1 MAVGAIAVGAH
12 GIPRATRDI
21 DLLVSID
28 SQKGVFQLIGRSAA
42 FLLSALPLA
51 AADNARLEF
60 ALGVLA
66 ESRGD
71 RTQAVE
77 RFENARLA
85 DPTAL
90 PLISRAVGAQM
101 AAGDRSAAIKLHR
114 DLAAARPENLEIQ
127 LAYADFLDQQSNGDS
142 LAIRLSNDTLEAALS
157 RHPGHPQL
165 IRRLFQH
172 AQVAANKPRQVELLE
187 LLSADDPAAVLLHAS
202 LSRSMSTA
210 EDAAAREKVD
220 RRFLRG
226 VESHPEV
233 PELARAASDH
243 FRDTERPD
251 QAIDILK
258 RHVAAAP
265 ASLDLRTRLGILYLA
280 AKRDAEGEAALKE
293 VLAIYPRQ
301 ALTHQT
307 LAKFYRLRDRPEP
320 ARFHAGELLKIR
332 GGSAEDFRK
341 LADEWLAAGDP
352 RQARLLLERAVFD
365 HPADYELAGKL
376 AIATRRDP
384 ETRELA
390 SRLFREAEAIRPATA
405 KSEPAFL
412 VESAE
417 ALLDQGQ
424 TKAAEERLRSAIR
437 AFPAEAKKE
446 TAAALRRLALLWE
459 TENRNGDAARAL
471 RQRADALA
479 R

>member
-1 MAVGAIAVGAH
+1 MRPTIQSIGGSAIF
-12 GIPRATRDI
+12 
-21 DLLVSID
+21 LLV
-28 SQKGVFQLIGRSAA
+28 GTPLGAA
-42 FLLSALPLA
+42 GNP
-51 AADNARLEF
+51 RLDF

-66 ESRGD
+66 QTRGD
-71 RTQAVE
+71 AAE
-77 RFENARLA
+77 ASLRFEKARFA

-90 PLISRAVGAQM
+90 PLVSRAVGARM
-101 AAGDRSAAIKLHR
+101 AAGDRSAAIKLYR
-114 DLAAARPENLEIQ
+114 ELAAARPDDLEVQ
-127 LAYADFLDQQSNGDS
+127 LAYADFLDQQSNGDT
-142 LAIRLSNDTLEAALS
+142 LAIRLSNDTLEAALA
-157 RHPGHPQL
+157 RHPGNPQL

-172 AQVAANKPRQVELLE
+172 AQAAANKPRQIELLD
-187 LLSADDPAAVLLHAS
+187 LLSADDPDAVLLHAS
-202 LSRSMSTA
+202 LSRSMSAA
-210 EDAAAREKVD
+210 EDAAARDKVD
-220 RRFLRG
+220 RRFLHA
-226 VESHPEV
+226 VESRPEV
-233 PELARAASDH
+233 PGLARAASDH
-243 FRDTERPD
+243 FRETDRPD

-280 AKRDAEGEAALKE
+280 AKQDAEGEAVLKE
-293 VLAIYPRQ
+293 VLEIYPRQ
-301 ALTHQT
+301 ALAHQT
-307 LAKFYRLRDRPEP
+307 LAKFYRLRDKPES

-332 GGSAEDFRK
+332 GGSAEEFSK
-341 LADEWLAAGDP
+341 LADEWLAAGVP
-352 RQARLLLERAVFD
+352 REARLLLERAIFD

-390 SRLFREAEAIRPATA
+390 SRLFREAEAARPATA
-405 KSEPAFL
+405 KPEPAFL
-412 VESAE
+412 SESAE
-417 ALLDQGQ
+417 ALLDHGQ

-471 RQRADALA
+471 RQRADALD